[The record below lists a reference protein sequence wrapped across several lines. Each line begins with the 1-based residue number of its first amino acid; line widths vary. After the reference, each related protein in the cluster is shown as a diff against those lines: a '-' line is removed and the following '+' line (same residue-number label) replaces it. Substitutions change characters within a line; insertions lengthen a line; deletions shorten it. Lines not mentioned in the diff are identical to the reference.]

1 MVVRARSGL
10 HKVETGPLDGTTRG
24 TRDTPK
30 FGVIFAL
37 EYARSIKFAAFYSN
51 LFIYP
56 WKVLFMI
63 RYYAKKN
70 SVLTELEGLEPGAW
84 INLTPPFEPGELEDI
99 SARIDIPLD
108 FLQDSLDLD
117 ERSRYEKEDRCNLIV
132 INTPVI
138 NENVKENEAIYKTIP
153 IGIILHTNYI
163 VTISAQ
169 QNPVIEKFVNSN
181 VKGFDPGDLEMFTL
195 QIFEQ
200 NVYWFLACLKKLNLK
215 RNIIEQELYNS
226 SRNKELQQLLRI
238 EKSLV
243 YFVNSLSTNDLLM
256 MKMKRT
262 DLLGI
267 RDKERHFDLFEDT
280 IIDNNQALEM
290 SNVYTNIL
298 SGTMEAYASI
308 VSNNMNAFIQRLTII
323 TIILMVPTL
332 VASFYGM
339 NLEHL
344 PFKDHPYAFWILIMV
359 SVMLGV
365 LIVWFFRRASK
376 SA

>member
-1 MVVRARSGL
+1 
-10 HKVETGPLDGTTRG
+10 
-24 TRDTPK
+24 
-30 FGVIFAL
+30 
-37 EYARSIKFAAFYSN
+37 
-51 LFIYP
+51 
-56 WKVLFMI
+56 MI
-63 RYYAKKN
+63 RYYARKN
-70 SVLTELEGLEPGAW
+70 RVLTELNGLEQGAW
-84 INLTPPFEPGELEDI
+84 IQLSPPFESGELEDI
-99 SARIDIPLD
+99 SARLDIPLD

-117 ERSRYEKEDRCNLIV
+117 ERSRYEKEDACNLIL

-138 NENVKENEAIYKTIP
+138 NETVKENEALYKTIP
-153 IGIILHTNYI
+153 IGIVLHEDYIL
-163 VTISAQ
+163 TISAE
-169 QNPVIEKFVNSN
+169 QNPVIEKFINSN
-181 VKGFDPGDLEMFTL
+181 VKGFDPGDKEMFTL

-215 RNIIEQELYNS
+215 RNIFEQELYSS
-226 SRNKELQQLLRI
+226 SRNKELQQLLKI

-267 RDKERHFDLFEDT
+267 RDKERYFDLFEDT
-280 IIDNNQALEM
+280 IIDNKQALEM

-339 NLEHL
+339 NLKHL
-344 PFKDHPYAFWILIMV
+344 PFQDHPFAFWILILISV
-359 SVMLGV
+359 LLGVML
-365 LIVWFFRRASK
+365 IWFFRRASK
-376 SA
+376 SS